1 MYYKTFLNSR
11 LMLIL
16 FNTCI
21 TKNITSISNISV
33 VRCLSKRTFFFI
45 VYRFSLRHEARGYP
59 DLLPCQT
66 YRATYRVPKAILE
79 PFFPLSPDFPLFT
92 RLYGHSFLH
101 PSMSPLYTTHFTISI
116 KVREKLCDCNN
127 IARDCERKHRFPKSE
142 VGDLRARI
150 L

>member
-1 MYYKTFLNSR
+1 MYNQEYHEHIKHFYRTMLVEEKSFFYSLPIFL
-11 LMLIL
+11 
-16 FNTCI
+16 T
-21 TKNITSISNISV
+21 
-33 VRCLSKRTFFFI
+33 
-45 VYRFSLRHEARGYP
+45 ARGYP

-116 KVREKLCDCNN
+116 KVCEKLRDYNN
-127 IARDCERKHRFPKSE
+127 IARDCERKHRFSKSG
-142 VGDLRARI
+142 VGNLRARI
-150 L
+150 FITG